1 MINVYDGNNVMMR
14 AMTTQVMPGQVR
26 TSLRQRVAAATG
38 ADIFVWDGYNHNARR
53 STIYPR
59 YKAQRVPQA
68 EDIFSQIKLF
78 KELLTLTPAIQI
90 TCDGWEADDVIAT
103 LATHG
108 HAMRI
113 HTNDL
118 DYAQLRR
125 FSNVTLIGVKA
136 WAYAPQWLP
145 LYKALVGDPA
155 DNIAGIPGFG
165 HKAWEAVLPFVE
177 DMSAA
182 IVLGSPHAFEHLPLR
197 PNIKNWLAVSENL
210 DTLKAMYAITH
221 FITVPDDEI
230 AAGMTVGKPDPSAVD
245 AVLRKYF
252 L

>member
-1 MINVYDGNNVMMR
+1 MIRVYDANNIIMR
-14 AMTTQVMPGQVR
+14 AMTTQVMPGQVK
-26 TSLRQRVAAATG
+26 TSLRQRVAAAQ
-38 ADIFVWDGYNHNARR
+38 ACDIFVWDGYDHNARR
-53 STIYPR
+53 SAIYPP

-78 KELLTLTPAIQI
+78 KELLTMTPAIQI
-90 TCDGWEADDVIAT
+90 TVDGYEADDVIAT
-103 LATHG
+103 LATQG
-108 HAMRI
+108 RRMTI
-113 HTNDL
+113 FTNDL

-125 FSNVTLIGVKA
+125 FSNVTLSGVKA
-136 WAYAPQWLP
+136 WDYDPKWLP

-165 HKAWEAVLPFVE
+165 HKAWEAILPRVE
-177 DMSAA
+177 EMSSA
-182 IVLGSPHAFEHLPLR
+182 IVLGSPHAFETLLLR
-197 PNIKNWLAVSENL
+197 PQVKNWLAVPENL

-230 AAGMTVGKPDPSAVD
+230 AAGMTVGKPDPAAVD
-245 AVLRKYF
+245 AQLRKYF